1 MTQVAE
7 AQGFRMEVLPR
18 EDVEQGINA
27 ARMILNRCWFD
38 QGKCQAG
45 IDSLMNYRREY
56 NEKLGEFKP
65 TPLHDWASHGA
76 DAFRY
81 LAMSLEKVGGKPV
94 SFTTN
99 NFASEF

>member
-7 AQGFRMEVLPR
+7 AQGYRMEVLAR

-38 QGKCQAG
+38 QAKCQPG

-56 NEKLGEFKP
+56 VEKLGQFKP

-81 LAMSLEKVGGKPV
+81 LAMALDKTAAKSV
-94 SFTTN
+94 SFATN